1 MYTTLPQS
9 GALNELELLAEYL
22 DALEKAND
30 LVGWDYDDDDH
41 IPAIIAKV
49 KARERIVRQ
58 MIQPEYMLLSPR
70 LTEAEIRPAR
80 RAKYMPF

>member
-9 GALNELELLAEYL
+9 GALNELELLAECL
-22 DALEKAND
+22 EALEKTVNLIGSEFD
-30 LVGWDYDDDDH
+30 EDEH

-70 LTEAEIRPAR
+70 LTEAEIKPER
-80 RAKYMPF
+80 RRGLPF